1 MKKREVKIV
10 GGYIYKGIEKSSGRE
25 VMVTLIGG
33 PVPRLS
39 VIDEDRSLFYIEVT
53 NLEKVGDLLEETP
66 GE

>member
-1 MKKREVKIV
+1 
-10 GGYIYKGIEKSSGRE
+10 
-25 VMVTLIGG
+25 MVTLIGG